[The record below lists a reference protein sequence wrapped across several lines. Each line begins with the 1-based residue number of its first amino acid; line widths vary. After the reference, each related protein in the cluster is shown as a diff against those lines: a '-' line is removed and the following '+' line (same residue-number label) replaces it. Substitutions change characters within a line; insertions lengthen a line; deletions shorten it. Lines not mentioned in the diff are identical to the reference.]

1 MKEWKVSYS
10 VCYMDGRVE
19 EREETVM
26 ADDIIKA
33 LTIAETQIR
42 IPLELDPRIMDAVI
56 WDVGI
61 IGDDVF

>member
-1 MKEWKVSYS
+1 MKEWKISYS
-10 VCYMDGRVE
+10 VCYMDGKVE
-19 EREETVM
+19 EREENVM

-42 IPLELDPRIMDAVI
+42 IPLEQDPRVMEVVI

>member
-42 IPLELDPRIMDAVI
+42 IPLGLDPRIMDAVI

>member
-1 MKEWKVSYS
+1 MKDWKISYS
-10 VCYMDGRVE
+10 VCYMDGNVE

-42 IPLELDPRIMDAVI
+42 IPLEQDQRIMEAVI

-61 IGDDVF
+61 IGEDVF